1 MTYKINVPEQAAY
14 KLTVQAA
21 REYAA
26 TIDGA
31 FELYLDDE
39 LVLEK
44 KNTPIVSTGS
54 WTKFT
59 AQEMTA
65 LISLKA

>member
-1 MTYKINVPEQAAY
+1 MCQNKAAY

-39 LVLEK
+39 LVLKEK
-44 KNTPIVSTGS
+44 YTNCFNG
-54 WTKFT
+54 
-59 AQEMTA
+59 Q
-65 LISLKA
+65 LD